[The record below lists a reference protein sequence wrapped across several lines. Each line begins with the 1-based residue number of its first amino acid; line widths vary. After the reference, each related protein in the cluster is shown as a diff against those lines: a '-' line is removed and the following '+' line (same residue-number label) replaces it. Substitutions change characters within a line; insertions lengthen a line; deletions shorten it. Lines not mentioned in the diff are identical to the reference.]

1 MWDNVSPGVDD
12 YYCGSAATHAPG
24 RSPTA
29 YANHPKLPRMPPAPS
44 QPAPACS
51 LSQYSELSAHYPLI
65 ISTYTPCLAHVVT
78 RLRTWLFL
86 PHFYPFLTDM
96 VAMKK
101 KRQWYSVTCR
111 GGRVLTVPGPACRIL
126 FVKWSVRVP
135 LSSPAPVASSGKIT
149 ISKELMLGC
158 INKNSFR
165 LLLISLQIVK
175 ANDSYLPLC
184 SLMIFLK

>member
-1 MWDNVSPGVDD
+1 
-12 YYCGSAATHAPG
+12 
-24 RSPTA
+24 
-29 YANHPKLPRMPPAPS
+29 MPPAPS
-44 QPAPACS
+44 QPAPPCS

-65 ISTYTPCLAHVVT
+65 ISTYTPCLAHVVA
-78 RLRTWLFL
+78 RVCTWLFL
-86 PHFYPFLTDM
+86 PHFYPFLTDV
-96 VAMKK
+96 VAGG
-101 KRQWYSVTCR
+101 TCR

-184 SLMIFLK
+184 SLMIFLKQKLTFTDKFLLLFA

>member
-1 MWDNVSPGVDD
+1 MTFASRTQFHVERPWGQGHSRGLLRD
-12 YYCGSAATHAPG
+12 YE
-24 RSPTA
+24 
-29 YANHPKLPRMPPAPS
+29 PS
-44 QPAPACS
+44 DGTFWVTT
-51 LSQYSELSAHYPLI
+51 
-65 ISTYTPCLAHVVT
+65 TYTPCLAHVVT
-78 RLRTWLFL
+78 RVRTWLFL

>member
-1 MWDNVSPGVDD
+1 
-12 YYCGSAATHAPG
+12 
-24 RSPTA
+24 
-29 YANHPKLPRMPPAPS
+29 MPPAPS
-44 QPAPACS
+44 QPAPPCS

-65 ISTYTPCLAHVVT
+65 ISTYTPCLAHVVA
-78 RLRTWLFL
+78 RVCTWLFL
-86 PHFYPFLTDM
+86 PHFYLFWQIWLPWSRN
-96 VAMKK
+96 A
-101 KRQWYSVTCR
+101 SGTCR

-184 SLMIFLK
+184 SLMIFLKQKLTFTDKFLLLFA